1 MKGKIGA
8 LVFLT
13 AILVLSAA
21 TTGIGNTVTVHVQV
35 AGQKGDVLVLH
46 LEKISEDKK
55 TVTCKVTD
63 LDMAMFQYHFGI
75 ASVVKYVDLTVT
87 DVGSGYF
94 VLAISKKDLKSRGKS
109 DYVMKLPASVLKKNM
124 DTSALDQ
131 YIGAE
136 QLQARVYAKDKYL
149 RTLVAITGVDIA
161 GLNLPEGYMD
171 VFVSYEELLGLY
183 LSGFE
188 VEVVDTPVPTQ
199 LESEYH
205 TYPEVVT
212 ELSQIESDH
221 SSIAEVFSIGTSY
234 EGRDIPGIKISD
246 NVATNES
253 EPEVFICAMHHARE
267 CCTVEV
273 AMYIINQLTDNYGSD
288 PTVTSLVNN
297 REIYIVPI
305 VNPDGKV
312 YDDSGGSSGN
322 GRNWRK
328 NRQPC
333 TGGTGTDLNRNYS
346 YGWGG
351 SGSSGSCTSE
361 TFRGYSA
368 FDAPESAAVRDF
380 FNAHPDINVL
390 LTYHSYSR
398 LVLWPW
404 GYTYSS
410 ISDEDDRNV
419 HEIMG
424 QEYASYV
431 GYTPQ
436 QASDLY
442 LASGTTDDW
451 SYGTTQNDAMPCFS
465 FTVEL
470 AGSGFYPPP
479 SILPG
484 MCADNYEG
492 ALYFIDCADNPYKVL
507 GGGPEVIITNPSNGA
522 TVSGTV
528 NITTST
534 AGGIDEVKFYI
545 DSSQVK
551 DDTSSPFD
559 YSWDTTTYSEG
570 SHTILAE
577 GYVSGVLKDT
587 DSITVTVQNEAP
599 PSYVDITNPSEGQTV
614 SGTVSVTVDA
624 SADITSVTFYV
635 DGTEEATDSTSP
647 FSWSWDTTQETDDSH
662 TVMVEGYVSGE
673 LVDSDSVGVTVD
685 NAGECLGTVLLGI
698 LLLFGSAEVFKKR

>member
-1 MKGKIGA
+1 MKGKSGVLI
-8 LVFLT
+8 FLT
-13 AILVLSAA
+13 ALLILSTVS
-21 TTGIGNTVTVHVQV
+21 GSGNNVT
-35 AGQKGDVLVLH
+35 LH
-46 LEKISEDKK
+46 IAVDGSYIVTLKPCIVSEDKQSL
-55 TVTCKVTD
+55 TVEFTD
-63 LDMAMFQYHFGI
+63 VDMALFQYHFAI
-75 ASVVKYVDLTVT
+75 ASAVEYISVVDIRPGYYTV
-87 DVGSGYF
+87 V
-94 VLAISKKDLKSRGKS
+94 ISKDSVKRRGS
-109 DYVMKLPASVLKKNM
+109 DYTLTLPASTLKKNM
-124 DTSALDQ
+124 DTSVLDQ

-136 QLQARVYAKDKYL
+136 QLQVRVYAKDKYL
-149 RTLVAITGVDIA
+149 RTLVAISGVDIA

-188 VEVVDTPVPTQ
+188 VEVVDTPVPMQ

-212 ELSQIESDH
+212 ELNQIQSDH
-221 SSIAEVFSIGTSY
+221 PSIAKVFSIGTSY
-234 EGRDIPGIKISD
+234 EGRNIPGIKISD
-246 NVATNES
+246 NVATDES
-253 EPEVFICAMHHARE
+253 EPEVFICALHHARE

-273 AMYIINQLTDNYGSD
+273 AMYIINQLTDNYGTD

-351 SGSSGSCTSE
+351 SGSSGSCTSD

-390 LTYHSYSR
+390 LTYHSYAS

-404 GYTYSS
+404 GYTYNS
-410 ISDEDDRNV
+410 ISDADDRNV
-419 HEIMG
+419 HETMG
-424 QEYASYV
+424 NQYNSYV
-431 GYTPQ
+431 NYTAQ

-442 LASGTTDDW
+442 LAAGTTDDW

-507 GGGPEVIITNPSNGA
+507 GGGPTVTITNPANGA
-522 TVSGTV
+522 MVSGTI

-534 AGGIDEVKFYI
+534 TGGIDEVKFYI

-559 YSWDTTTYSEG
+559 CSWDTTTYSEG

-587 DSITVTVQNEAP
+587 DSVSVTVQNEAP
-599 PSYVDITNPSEGQTV
+599 PSYVDITNPTEGQTI

-624 SADITSVTFYV
+624 SADVTSVTFYV
-635 DGTEEATDSTSP
+635 DGTERATDSTSP
-647 FSWSWDTTQETDDSH
+647 FSWSWDTTQDTDASH
-662 TVMVEGYVSGE
+662 TVMVEGYNASSQ
-673 LVDSDSVGVTVD
+673 LVATDSVGVTVN
-685 NAGECLGTVLLGI
+685 NAGSCLGTILLGI